1 MHFKFVSLYNVLVLL
16 DSLDFLYYRDKQAKK
31 NTIFFKLLFK
41 CFYQI
46 VQKQAEWK
54 LKNKTQTIHLAI
66 INA

>member
-31 NTIFFKLLFK
+31 NTSRISQI

-46 VQKQAEWK
+46 VQKQAE
-54 LKNKTQTIHLAI
+54 
-66 INA
+66 